1 MNIKNHMENFTHYNP
16 TKILFGKNEIEKVAV
31 ECLPYGQTAII
42 LLGKG
47 SAKKHGIYA
56 RLISLLN
63 MHQIKFIT
71 YEGIKSNPTF
81 QDADAAIKLAKD
93 NKVDFI
99 IALGG
104 GSVIDTAKAVAMGYY
119 VDHSVWDFYMQKVDR
134 PSKALPII
142 SILTLAATGTEMN
155 SSTVIQDTDGGMK
168 KGYGSPLLFPKVSI
182 LDPELTYSVPANY
195 TAYGIADLMAHALEV
210 FFGLGDAPLSD
221 HYIASILK
229 LAIQFGPTTIEEPEN
244 YDARANIMWLASNAL
259 NGTILNG
266 RGTGDWGCHGL
277 EHTLSVLYD
286 IPHGAGLSIVYPA
299 WLKYHFSKI
308 KSRLAFLAKNVFELH
323 TGSEE
328 ELALQF
334 IEMLENY
341 FNTLKT
347 PIRLSE
353 YQIPATDHQKIID
366 NLILNNITGRVYPLN
381 SNDYDGIVK
390 LMW

>member
-1 MNIKNHMENFTHYNP
+1 MENFTHYNP

-71 YEGIKSNPTF
+71 YEGIKSNPTY
-81 QDADAAIKLAKD
+81 QDADAAVKLAKD
-93 NKVDFI
+93 NNVDFI

-119 VDHSVWDFYMQKVDR
+119 VEHSVWDFYMQKVER

-195 TAYGIADLMAHALEV
+195 TAYGIADLMAHSLEV

-229 LAIQFGPTTIEEPEN
+229 LAIQFGPTTIKEPEN

-308 KSRLAFLAKNVFELH
+308 KSRLAFLAKNVFDLH
-323 TGSEE
+323 TGTEE
-328 ELALQF
+328 KLALQF
-334 IEMLENY
+334 IEKLENY
-341 FNTLKT
+341 FNILNS
-347 PIRLSE
+347 PIKLSE
-353 YQIPATDHQKIID
+353 YQIPTTDHQKIID
-366 NLILNNITGRVYPLN
+366 NLILNNITGRVYALN
-381 SNDYDGIVK
+381 SDDYDGIVK

>member
-1 MNIKNHMENFTHYNP
+1 MENFTHYNP

-71 YEGIKSNPTF
+71 YEGIKSNPTYH
-81 QDADAAIKLAKD
+81 DADAAVKLAKD
-93 NKVDFI
+93 NNVDFI

-119 VDHSVWDFYMQKVDR
+119 VEHSVWDFYMQKVER

-195 TAYGIADLMAHALEV
+195 TAYGIADLMAHSLEV

-229 LAIQFGPTTIEEPEN
+229 LAIQFGPTTIKEPEN

-308 KSRLAFLAKNVFELH
+308 KSRLAFLAKNVFDLH
-323 TGSEE
+323 TGTEE
-328 ELALQF
+328 KLALQF
-334 IEMLENY
+334 IEKLENY
-341 FNTLKT
+341 FNILNS
-347 PIRLSE
+347 PIKLSE
-353 YQIPATDHQKIID
+353 YQIPTTDHQKIID
-366 NLILNNITGRVYPLN
+366 NLILNNITGRVYALN
-381 SNDYDGIVK
+381 SDDYDGIVK

>member
-1 MNIKNHMENFTHYNP
+1 MENFTHYNP

-31 ECLPYGQTAII
+31 ECLPYGKSAII

-71 YEGIKSNPTF
+71 YEGIKSNPTY
-81 QDADAAIKLAKD
+81 QDADAAVKLAKE

-119 VDHSVWDFYMQKVDR
+119 VDHSVWDFYMQKVER
-134 PSKALPII
+134 PSQALPII

-182 LDPELTYSVPANY
+182 LDPEFTYSVPANF
-195 TAYGIADLMAHALEV
+195 TAYGIADLMAHSLEV

-229 LAIQFGPTTIEEPEN
+229 LAIQFGPETISNPNN
-244 YDARANIMWLASNAL
+244 YEARANIMWLATNAL

-299 WLKYHFSKI
+299 WLKYHLPKI
-308 KSRLAFLAKNVFELH
+308 KSRLVFLAKHVFDLNEG
-323 TGSEE
+323 TEE

-334 IEMLENY
+334 IEHLEKY
-341 FNTLKT
+341 FKAINT
-347 PIRLSE
+347 PIRLSD
-353 YQIPATDHQKIID
+353 YQIPQSDHQKIID
-366 NLILNNITGRVYPLN
+366 NLTLNAITGRVYPLN
-381 SNDYDGIVK
+381 SMDYHGIIN

>member
-1 MNIKNHMENFTHYNP
+1 MENFTHYNP

-71 YEGIKSNPTF
+71 YEGIKSNPTY
-81 QDADAAIKLAKD
+81 QDADAAVKLAKD
-93 NKVDFI
+93 NNVDFI

-119 VDHSVWDFYMQKVDR
+119 VEHSVWDFYMQKVER

-308 KSRLAFLAKNVFELH
+308 KSRLAFLAKNVFDLH
-323 TGSEE
+323 IGTEE
-328 ELALQF
+328 EMALQL
-334 IEMLENY
+334 IEKLENY
-341 FNTLKT
+341 FNILNT
-347 PIRLSE
+347 PIKLSE

-381 SNDYDGIVK
+381 SDDYDGIVK

>member
-1 MNIKNHMENFTHYNP
+1 MENFTHYNP

-71 YEGIKSNPTF
+71 YEGIKSNPTY
-81 QDADAAIKLAKD
+81 QDADEAVKLAKD
-93 NKVDFI
+93 NNVDFI

-119 VDHSVWDFYMQKVDR
+119 VEHSVWDFYMQKVER

-381 SNDYDGIVK
+381 SDDYDGIVK

>member
-1 MNIKNHMENFTHYNP
+1 MENFTHYNP

-71 YEGIKSNPTF
+71 YEGIKSNPTY
-81 QDADAAIKLAKD
+81 QDADAAVKLAKD
-93 NKVDFI
+93 NNVDFI

-119 VDHSVWDFYMQKVDR
+119 VEHTVWDFYMQKVER

-195 TAYGIADLMAHALEV
+195 TAFGIADLMAHALEV

-221 HYIASILK
+221 HYISSILK

-323 TGSEE
+323 TGTEE

-334 IEMLENY
+334 IEKLENY
-341 FNTLKT
+341 FNILNT
-347 PIRLSE
+347 PIKLSE

-381 SNDYDGIVK
+381 SDDYDGIVK

>member
-1 MNIKNHMENFTHYNP
+1 MENFTHYNP

-71 YEGIKSNPTF
+71 YEGIKSNPTY
-81 QDADAAIKLAKD
+81 QDADAAVKLAKD

-119 VDHSVWDFYMQKVDR
+119 VEHSVWDFYMQKVER

-323 TGSEE
+323 TGTDE

-334 IEMLENY
+334 IEKLENY
-341 FNTLKT
+341 FNILKT

-353 YQIPATDHQKIID
+353 FQIPATDHQKIID

-381 SNDYDGIVK
+381 SDDYDGIVK

>member
-1 MNIKNHMENFTHYNP
+1 MENFTHYNP

-71 YEGIKSNPTF
+71 YEGIKSNPTY
-81 QDADAAIKLAKD
+81 QDADEAVKLAKD
-93 NKVDFI
+93 NNVDFI

-119 VDHSVWDFYMQKVDR
+119 VEHSVWDFYMQKVER

-195 TAYGIADLMAHALEV
+195 TAYGIADLMAHSLEV

-229 LAIQFGPTTIEEPEN
+229 LAIQFGPTTIKEPEN

-308 KSRLAFLAKNVFELH
+308 KSRLAFLAKNVFDLH
-323 TGSEE
+323 TGTEE
-328 ELALQF
+328 KLALQF
-334 IEMLENY
+334 IEKLENY
-341 FNTLKT
+341 FNILNS
-347 PIRLSE
+347 PIKLSE
-353 YQIPATDHQKIID
+353 YQIPTTDHQKIID
-366 NLILNNITGRVYPLN
+366 NLILNNITGRVYALN
-381 SNDYDGIVK
+381 SDDYDGIVK